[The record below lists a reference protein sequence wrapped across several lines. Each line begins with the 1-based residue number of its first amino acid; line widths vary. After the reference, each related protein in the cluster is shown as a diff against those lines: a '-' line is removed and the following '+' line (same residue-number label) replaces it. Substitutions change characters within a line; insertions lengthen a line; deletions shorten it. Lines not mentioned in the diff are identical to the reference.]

1 MPERSVKAV
10 LTGVQRRVQAE
21 SESEAQ
27 RRRIRN
33 RGYMRQ
39 LRANPAYRAFEKR
52 RRSQRLAGDAQKE
65 FFDGTSSGR
74 EAGPEIHRVCAICR
88 KRDAVEIIT
97 RLRPSAETKSGFVQM
112 RIAYCGFC

>member
-1 MPERSVKAV
+1 MPERSAKGE
-10 LTGVQRRVQAE
+10 LTCVQRRGQAR
-21 SESEAQ
+21 SESEEQ
-27 RRRIRN
+27 QRRIRN
-33 RGYMRQ
+33 REYMRQ

-52 RRSQRLAGDAQKE
+52 RRGQRHAGDALRE
-65 FFDGTSSGR
+65 FFDGANSDAEPGQ
-74 EAGPEIHRVCAICR
+74 EIHRRCAICR

>member
-1 MPERSVKAV
+1 MPERSAKAK
-10 LTGVQRRVQAE
+10 LTPVRRRERAA
-21 SESEAQ
+21 SEAEAQ
-27 RRRIRN
+27 RRRTRN
-33 RGYMRQ
+33 RENMRQ

-52 RRSQRLAGDAQKE
+52 RRDQRLEGGAPKE
-65 FFDGTSSGR
+65 FFDSTRSGGESGA
-74 EAGPEIHRVCAICR
+74 EAVRRCSICG

>member
-1 MPERSVKAV
+1 MLERSAKPK
-10 LTGVQRRVQAE
+10 LTPVQRRSQAV
-21 SESEAQ
+21 SEAEAQ

-33 RGYMRQ
+33 RENMRQ

-52 RRSQRLAGDAQKE
+52 RREGRIESDPQKK
-65 FFDGTSSGR
+65 FFDSTSGGAESGR
-74 EAGPEIHRVCAICR
+74 EIHRVCAICR
-88 KRDAVEIIT
+88 KREAVEIIT